1 MISLHN
7 HLSVAVVVG
16 FDDEESIMTLSERID
31 VDDQSLLDD
40 DLSISSYGEHYVL
53 LKGGYETENII
64 PKIPGSLKSLQD
76 RRHRREVSED
86 DSIWSLDSLHLS
98 TCRRCT
104 HKVPHPAGWGS
115 SILID
120 QNVEDGHGKDL
131 DLDDEDEISRHQ
143 RLMMG
148 SLLHDFGARCDRA
161 NETRSAKKN
170 RDLPDACPT
179 QPKSKAMKS
188 SPVESRNNGDKAT

>member
-1 MISLHN
+1 MLSLHT
-7 HLSVAVVVG
+7 HLPVAVVVG
-16 FDDEESIMTLSERID
+16 FDDEESIMTSSE
-31 VDDQSLLDD
+31 SE
-40 DLSISSYGEHYVL
+40 DLSISSSEEYYVL

-64 PKIPGSLKSLQD
+64 PKIPGSLKSLQN

-104 HKVPHPAGWGS
+104 HMVSHPRWDS
-115 SILID
+115 NILID
-120 QNVEDGHGKDL
+120 HVLEDDHGKDL
-131 DLDDEDEISRHQ
+131 DLNDEDDISRHQ

-148 SLLHDFGARCDRA
+148 SLLHDLCARCDRP

-170 RDLPDACPT
+170 RDLPEACPT

-188 SPVESRNNGDKAT
+188 SPVEYRNNGDKAP